1 VGVVTGRRGGGNG
14 ETLCGRRD
22 SKFCCGFWS
31 GGAAVP
37 KGPGVRLERGPNSSF
52 HIVFSLSLSF
62 LLNQIVFSFHFI
74 LMLDLNKEKRIFISL

>member
-14 ETLCGRRD
+14 EALCGRRD

-52 HIVFSLSLSF
+52 HIVFSLSLFSF
-62 LLNQIVFSFHFI
+62 ESDFFSFHFI
-74 LMLDLNKEKRIFISL
+74 LMLGLNKEKRIFISL